1 MAASLDHAVWIHRPV
16 RLDGWLLYASE
27 SPVARA
33 ARGLIFGG
41 IFYPTG
47 ERVASV
53 AQEALI
59 RIPRDA

>member
-1 MAASLDHAVWIHRPV
+1 MSVV
-16 RLDGWLLYASE
+16 YTSE
-27 SPVARA
+27 SPVARS

-41 IFYPTG
+41 IFYATG

-59 RIPRDA
+59 RIPRDG